1 MAEVDYFLKIDGIP
15 GESQDDEHKDE
26 IEVVSWYWSETL
38 NGFDPGSAGGTGKL
52 KMEDFNLV
60 IPVSRA
66 SPELFLACAS
76 AKHISQAVLTCRRGD
91 GDGDGPE
98 FLKYTFSDVVIL
110 SFQSSGSAASGFSVT
125 NQISLN
131 FTRIEKEYR
140 RQKEDGTV
148 EIVKAGW
155 DLERNA
161 PI

>member
-38 NGFDPGSAGGTGKL
+38 TGLDPGSAGVTGKL

-91 GDGDGPE
+91 GDGLE

-110 SFQSSGSAASGFSVT
+110 SFQVSGSAASGLS
-125 NQISLN
+125 
-131 FTRIEKEYR
+131 
-140 RQKEDGTV
+140 
-148 EIVKAGW
+148 
-155 DLERNA
+155 
-161 PI
+161 

>member
-1 MAEVDYFLKIDGIP
+1 
-15 GESQDDEHKDE
+15 
-26 IEVVSWYWSETL
+26 
-38 NGFDPGSAGGTGKL
+38 
-52 KMEDFNLV
+52 MEDFNLV

-91 GDGDGPE
+91 GEGRE

-140 RQKEDGTV
+140 RQKEDGTI